1 MKVAVYEQIARIG
14 HAAASAPRLM
24 LLELLRQSPRT
35 VEALARE
42 SGLSVANASQHLKVL
57 RQARLVH
64 AEKDGVFVTYRLA
77 GEKVDEFCRVIREIA
92 EARLLELQQIA
103 RTFDQERGGHEVVD
117 RRRLLGRIRRREV
130 TVIDV
135 RPVEEY
141 RAGHIPGAVSV
152 PLAELEAR
160 LASLPRARDIVAYC
174 RGPYCV
180 MAPKAVK
187 ALRARGYKAAA
198 LADGVAEWR
207 AHGLPVASGDAA

>member
-1 MKVAVYEQIARIG
+1 MKTAVYEQIARIG
-14 HAAASAPRLM
+14 QAVASAPRLM

-57 RQARLVH
+57 RQAQLVH

-77 GEKVDEFCRVIREIA
+77 GDKVDAFCRVIREIA

-103 RTFDQERGGHEVVD
+103 RTFDQERGHEVVD

-141 RAGHIPGAVSV
+141 RAGHIPGAVSI
-152 PLAELEAR
+152 PLADLEAR
-160 LASLPRARDIVAYC
+160 LASLPRAREIVAYC

-187 ALRARGYKAAA
+187 ALRARGYKAVA

-207 AHGLPVASGDAA
+207 AHGLRVRSGDAA